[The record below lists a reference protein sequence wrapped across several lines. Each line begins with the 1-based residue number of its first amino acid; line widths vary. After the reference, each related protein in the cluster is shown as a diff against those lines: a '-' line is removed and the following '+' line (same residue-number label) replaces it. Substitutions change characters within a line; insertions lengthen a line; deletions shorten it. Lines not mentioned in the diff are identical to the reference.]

1 MALQQKIKAERQQMV
16 EFKVTPIKEAMQ
28 NMIDKKLEEMK
39 GDKNLIKNQ
48 IQMLARRKRF
58 WNNKTTQS
66 EISALSKLQQTIAG
80 YYPKPFKPQQG
91 SKLALLFN

>member
-66 EISALSKLQQTIAG
+66 EISAFSKLQQTIAG
-80 YYPKPFKPQQG
+80 YYPKPFKP
-91 SKLALLFN
+91 

>member
-80 YYPKPFKPQQG
+80 YYPKPFKP
-91 SKLALLFN
+91 